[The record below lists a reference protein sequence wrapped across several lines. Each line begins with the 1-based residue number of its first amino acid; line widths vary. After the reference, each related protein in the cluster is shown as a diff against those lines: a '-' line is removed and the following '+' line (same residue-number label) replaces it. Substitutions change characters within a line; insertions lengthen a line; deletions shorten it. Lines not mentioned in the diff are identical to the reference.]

1 MTSRVYSTRH
11 LPGSATSVHAGAYH
25 ETALSIAG
33 RSRGVWERLTGAPAV
48 DGEPASIEVNPQN
61 EIGDDM
67 SGPPFGAAP
76 LLPVWW
82 WGVDAPAINAR
93 WRVNTLR
100 SIDSTAKMIR
110 ARFWNRPHA
119 VSVVGDAP
127 LDRLLFSCV
136 AAASSSVS
144 SVFDFKIRNRKNGQ
158 IHTYSRTTTT
168 TAQQTSTET
177 GELVAVDPGMNDFD
191 IEIVRTSGT
200 ATLNVRTLVLTV
212 SAKRR
217 HGLTFPG

>member
-11 LPGSATSVHAGAYH
+11 LPTSATSVHAGAYH

-76 LLPVWW
+76 RLPVWW
-82 WGVDAPAINAR
+82 WGVDASAINAR

-119 VSVVGDAP
+119 VSIVGDAP
-127 LDRLLFSCV
+127 LDKLQFSSRTR
-136 AAASSSVS
+136 SSLTAS
-144 SVFDFKIRNRKNGQ
+144 SVFVFKIRNRQTGQ
-158 IHTYSRTTTT
+158 IHTYSRTIST
-168 TAQQTSTET
+168 TAEQTNTET
-177 GELVAVDPGMNDFD
+177 SELVAVDPGMNDFD

-200 ATLNVRTLVLTV
+200 ATLNVRALVLTV